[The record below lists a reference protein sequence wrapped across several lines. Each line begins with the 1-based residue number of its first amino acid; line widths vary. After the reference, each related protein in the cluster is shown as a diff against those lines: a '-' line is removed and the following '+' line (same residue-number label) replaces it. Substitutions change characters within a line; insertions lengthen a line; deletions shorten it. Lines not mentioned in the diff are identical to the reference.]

1 MKIIVNGKTTDIAEG
16 MDLHRFV
23 YSGKADPGRVILVLN
38 DGVVKSD
45 KWPLTVLTEGD
56 RVEVVSFVGG
66 G

>member
-1 MKIIVNGKTTDIAEG
+1 MKITVNGKATEIDEG

-23 YSGKADPGRVILVLN
+23 YSGKANPEKVILVLN

-45 KWPLTVLTEGD
+45 QWSLTVLSEGD
-56 RVEVVSFVGG
+56 RVELVSFVGG